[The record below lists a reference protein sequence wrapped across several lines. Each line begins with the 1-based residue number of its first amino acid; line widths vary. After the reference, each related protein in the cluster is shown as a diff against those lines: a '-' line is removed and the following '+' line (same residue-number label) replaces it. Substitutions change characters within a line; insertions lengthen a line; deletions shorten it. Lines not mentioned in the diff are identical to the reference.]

1 MKDVGM
7 RIIKL
12 FKSGIGRMKI
22 FESKNVAV
30 KAGLV
35 LLYGLAG
42 VVRAHP
48 RPKGGAL
55 RKKCMLLVF
64 TLWVSPSLDS
74 VLHLVFWLSSSNR
87 KSDFV
92 ISSMFH
98 YNSIL

>member
-55 RKKCMLLVF
+55 RKKMHVVGFYFMGIPFAGLGTTSC
-64 TLWVSPSLDS
+64 
-74 VLHLVFWLSSSNR
+74 VLAFFL
-87 KSDFV
+87 
-92 ISSMFH
+92 
-98 YNSIL
+98 